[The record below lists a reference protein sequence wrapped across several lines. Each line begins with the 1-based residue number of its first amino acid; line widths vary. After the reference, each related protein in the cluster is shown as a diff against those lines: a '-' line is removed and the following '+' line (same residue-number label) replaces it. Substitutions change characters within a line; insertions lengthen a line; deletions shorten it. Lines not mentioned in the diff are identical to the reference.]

1 MRVKTCELKGPAL
14 DYAVSLCEGTTL
26 RCLVYE
32 KLGDKVE
39 IPEEL
44 L

>member
-1 MRVKTCELKGPAL
+1 MKVKTCELKGPTPLIA
-14 DYAVSLCEGTTL
+14 AV
-26 RCLVYE
+26 RALVYA

>member
-1 MRVKTCELKGPAL
+1 MKVKTCELK
-14 DYAVSLCEGTTL
+14 GTTL